1 MIQSYL
7 FVAFCV
13 ILAIFV
19 IIAKLKNLIDNF
31 LFYSA
36 LVLITISLGIFLTIK
51 YTNLFYVNNYTS
63 ENESLNRLMVKS
75 EEVEYFENFKGFYAS
90 PEEDGVYPGI
100 IMIHEWWGLNDNI
113 KEKAIELAAEGYNV
127 LAVDLFGTVAENPEE
142 ARKQSTNLNQAKAI
156 ENLKSA
162 KKFLIERNSSKIGSL
177 GWCFGGAQSLQVSV
191 NENLDA
197 TVIYY
202 GNVSLAKEE
211 LKNISGPV
219 LGIFGD
225 QDVLIPVAQ
234 VNQFE
239 KNLKDLNI
247 SNSVYIYQG
256 VGHAFANPSNP
267 NYSPNETEDA
277 WERTLQFLN
286 DNLK

>member
-19 IIAKLKNLIDNF
+19 IITKMKNLIDNF

-75 EEVEYFENFKGFYAS
+75 EEVEYFESFKGFYAS

>member
-75 EEVEYFENFKGFYAS
+75 EEVEYFEKFKGFYAS

>member
-31 LFYSA
+31 LFYSS
-36 LVLITISLGIFLTIK
+36 LVLVSISLGIFLTIK
-51 YTNLFYVNNYTS
+51 YTNYFETFTTS
-63 ENESLNRLMVKS
+63 ENNGMNKLAVKT

-90 PEEDGVYPGI
+90 PEKEGVYPGI

-127 LAVDLFGTVAENPEE
+127 LAVDLFGMVATSPED
-142 ARKQSTNLNQAKAI
+142 ARKQSSNLNQEKAI
-156 ENLKSA
+156 QNLKAA
-162 KKFLIERNSSKIGSL
+162 KNYLKERNSSKIGSL

-191 NENLDA
+191 NESMDA

-211 LKNISGPV
+211 LKSISGPV

-247 SNSVYIYQG
+247 SNNVYIYQG

-267 NYSPNETEDA
+267 NFSQAETEDA
-277 WERTLQFLN
+277 WDKTLEFLN
-286 DNLK
+286 ENLK

>member
-51 YTNLFYVNNYTS
+51 YTNLIYVNNYIS

-75 EEVEYFENFKGFYAS
+75 EEVEYFEKFKGFYAS

-127 LAVDLFGTVAENPEE
+127 LAVDLFGTVAISPED
-142 ARKQSTNLNQAKAI
+142 ARKQSTNLNQEKAI
-156 ENLKSA
+156 QNLKAA
-162 KKFLIERNSSKIGSL
+162 KNYLKERNSSKIGSL

>member
-31 LFYSA
+31 LFYSS
-36 LVLITISLGIFLTIK
+36 LVLVSISLGIFLTIK
-51 YTNLFYVNNYTS
+51 YTNYFETFTTS
-63 ENESLNRLMVKS
+63 ENNGMSKLAVKT
-75 EEVEYFENFKGFYAS
+75 EEVEYFENFNGFYAS

-127 LAVDLFGTVAENPEE
+127 LAVDLFGTVATSPED
-142 ARKQSTNLNQAKAI
+142 ARKQSSNLNQEKAI
-156 ENLKSA
+156 QNLKAA
-162 KKFLIERNSSKIGSL
+162 KNYLKERNSSKIGSL

-191 NENLDA
+191 NESMDA

-211 LKNISGPV
+211 LKSISGPV

-247 SNSVYIYQG
+247 SNNVYIYQG

-267 NYSPNETEDA
+267 NFSQVETEDA
-277 WERTLQFLN
+277 WDKTLEFLN
-286 DNLK
+286 ENLK

>member
-31 LFYSA
+31 LFYSS
-36 LVLITISLGIFLTIK
+36 LVLVSISLGIFLTIK
-51 YTNLFYVNNYTS
+51 YTNYFETFTTS
-63 ENESLNRLMVKS
+63 ENNGMSKLAVKT
-75 EEVEYFENFKGFYAS
+75 EEVEYFENFNGFYAS

-127 LAVDLFGTVAENPEE
+127 LAVDLFGMVATSPED
-142 ARKQSTNLNQAKAI
+142 ARKQSSNLNQEKAI
-156 ENLKSA
+156 QNLKAA
-162 KKFLIERNSSKIGSL
+162 KNYLKERNSSKIGSL

-191 NENLDA
+191 NESMDA

-211 LKNISGPV
+211 LRSISGPV

-225 QDVLIPVAQ
+225 QDMLIPVAQ
-234 VNQFE
+234 VNEFE
-239 KNLKDLNI
+239 RNLKDLNI
-247 SNSVYIYQG
+247 SNNVYIYQG

-267 NYSPNETEDA
+267 NFSQVETEDA
-277 WERTLQFLN
+277 WDKTLEFLN
-286 DNLK
+286 ENLK